1 MVATSQP
8 AVQRETYPT
17 DLTDAQ
23 WEMIRPYVEVQAK
36 TGPKRRGDLRAVR
49 NGLRYTLKSGCQWAL
64 LRRSFPPKSTVHYS
78 FQQWTKKGIW
88 VQINDALRR
97 RVRVEVEGREN
108 VEPTGGVIDTQSA
121 KSSVAGVPERG
132 FNGGKKVFGRKRHLL
147 TDTLGLLVTAVVH
160 SARLYDGVAAK
171 QVFEAT
177 KARGITLK
185 NVWADQTYRG
195 VLGSWMAENGM
206 GELEIVKR
214 LPGQRGFE
222 VQPKRWVVEGT
233 HAWLSGNRQL
243 SREYDHNPRHSE
255 SWLYLAS
262 IRLLSHRLAK
272 AS

>member
-1 MVATSQP
+1 MVAPSQP
-8 AVQRETYPT
+8 AVQRETYAT

-23 WEMIRPYVEVQAK
+23 WEQLRPFVEVQAK
-36 TGPKRRGDLRAVR
+36 TGPRRRVDVRAVL
-49 NGLRYTLKSGCQWAL
+49 NGLRYKLKTGCQWEL
-64 LRRSFPPKSTVHYS
+64 LPRSFPPKSTVHYYV
-78 FQQWTKKGIW
+78 QQWTKKGIW

-97 RVRVEVEGREN
+97 RVRVEVEAWEN

-121 KSSVAGVPERG
+121 KSSVAGGPERG
-132 FNGGKKVFGRKRHLL
+132 FDGGKKVFGRKRHLR
-147 TDTLGLLVTAVVH
+147 TDTLGLLVTTVVH

-171 QVFEAT
+171 QVLEAT

-195 VLGSWMAENGM
+195 ELGSWMAENGM
-206 GELEIVKR
+206 GELEIVER

-222 VQPKRWVVEGT
+222 VQPKRWVVERT

-243 SREYDHNPRHSE
+243 SREYDYNPRHSE
-255 SWLYLAS
+255 TWLYLAS
-262 IRLLSHRLAK
+262 IRLLGRRLAK